1 MKCYF
6 QGFARED
13 DQDSMFNG
21 FVSFYIPELG
31 IRFKGQY
38 KGMQDEC
45 EYASLLALLEFIELN
60 SHLFKD
66 RRVEILGNNF
76 AVVSQVNDQSIPT
89 RRLEPFCNMVRDYRQ
104 KIAFTLSWIPSE
116 ENLAPDNLNP

>member
-6 QGFARED
+6 QGFTRSD
-13 DQDSMFNG
+13 DKDSMFNG

-38 KGMQDEC
+38 NGSQDEC

-60 SHLFKD
+60 AHLFKD

-76 AVVSQVNDQSIPT
+76 AVVSQVNAQSKPN
-89 RRLEPFCNMVRDYRQ
+89 RQLEPFCKLARDYRQ
-104 KIAFTLSWIPSE
+104 KIPFTLNWIPSD
-116 ENLAPDNLNP
+116 ENMADTNP